1 MKKYTDILL
10 VSRFLVEHGIA
21 PSIQLFAL
29 SHDAWS
35 DLVSAADEWEET
47 QKKKTSE
54 NPDMPEEEATTWE
67 AWKEQERMRQEAE
80 LEQERLLYHSAGYRP
95 KDKT

>member
-1 MKKYTDILL
+1 MKKYMDILL

-29 SHDAWS
+29 SQDAWS
-35 DLVSAADEWEET
+35 DLVSVANEWEET
-47 QKKKTSE
+47 QQKVE
-54 NPDMPEEEATTWE
+54 DPDAPEEELAKT
-67 AWKEQERMRQEAE
+67 AERERQEAE
-80 LEQERLLYHSAGYRP
+80 LEQERLLYHSSGFRP